1 MREGNNPMFKV
12 LVNGVEIQCE
22 SVDDAIAIARR
33 LGGGSGP
40 APGGTNGARATDDGS
55 RWTETR
61 FRTFTTGLRELQ
73 AKMLRELILNPDGVP
88 DATLRRALNLDSNK
102 ALGASMGGLSK
113 KAKKLGIGLDD
124 ILKSEKLML
133 NGEEVLEFKIAPAFL
148 KIAKASGWK

>member
-1 MREGNNPMFKV
+1 
-12 LVNGVEIQCE
+12 
-22 SVDDAIAIARR
+22 
-33 LGGGSGP
+33 
-40 APGGTNGARATDDGS
+40 
-55 RWTETR
+55 
-61 FRTFTTGLRELQ
+61 
-73 AKMLRELILNPDGVP
+73 MLRELILNPDGVP